1 MRDNFRREELQD
13 GTCVEAADL
22 LKMLGTD
29 GDVGFVEFPTNR
41 TCAADFYLAL
51 KAVDD
56 LLAKY
61 SAIKQ
66 DATGA
71 KWRTQSVIEH
81 LQHCYVHAI
90 DSLEFVDPAKENY
103 YEPDGQEEDLAS
115 TACRA
120 LMALQLYLEQK
131 AQAQPPPPAR

>member
-1 MRDNFRREELQD
+1 MRLEEVIEEAMGGEVCHDYD
-13 GTCVEAADL
+13 GVTVAKPSHRSSVLDFLDA
-22 LKMLGTD
+22 LG
-29 GDVGFVEFPTNR
+29 
-41 TCAADFYLAL
+41 
-51 KAVDD
+51 AVDD

-71 KWRTQSVIEH
+71 KWRAQSVIEH

-131 AQAQPPPPAR
+131 QSVPPSQP

>member
-1 MRDNFRREELQD
+1 M
-13 GTCVEAADL
+13 
-22 LKMLGTD
+22 KMLQFLDED
-29 GDVGFVEFPTNR
+29 GR
-41 TCAADFYLAL
+41 TTIVAFKDAL

-131 AQAQPPPPAR
+131 QSVPPSQP